1 MPRNIF
7 FSDLIRGGAD
17 SFPGFDSP
25 KFSMAMTGWGTVAG
39 EATYTVSGILETY
52 NAATGGG
59 NGNFGRYSNPSIDAK
74 SVLAKQTIDRDARLA
89 LLQDATRIAMEDY
102 AFIPLHF
109 QVNKWAMKAGLE
121 HSPRTNERTLAVGK

>member
-1 MPRNIF
+1 
-7 FSDLIRGGAD
+7 
-17 SFPGFDSP
+17 
-25 KFSMAMTGWGTVAG
+25 MTGWGTVAG

-59 NGNFGRYSNPSIDAK
+59 NGNFGRYSNVSIDAK

-89 LLQDATRIAMEDY
+89 LLQDATRMAMEDY

-109 QVNKWAMKAGLE
+109 QVNKWAMKSSLL
-121 HSPRTNERTLAVGK
+121 HTPRTNERTLAVEVKRAN